1 MSKPMPTPAHFEA
14 DIDRL
19 KEIAAAGAGP
29 YRQADPFPHTMIEN
43 FIKPEVMEEVL
54 AECERGHADW
64 HHMND
69 EDQNKFATTR
79 TARMGPKTRALIQFL
94 NGQEMMEFLEKLTGI
109 AGLIPDP
116 QLAGG
121 GLHELRPGG
130 FLRVHADF
138 NYQRHLRLDRR
149 INLLLYL
156 NKGWDEAWGGN
167 LELWD
172 ENTTACVKR
181 YTPEFNRCVI
191 FNTTDTSFHGNPQP
205 VKTPDGRTRRSIAL
219 YYYSNGRPAEE
230 VSPQHMTIFRKR
242 PEERTA
248 VDAGKSFLRQVT
260 PPIIFD
266 GLRRLKGKSR

>member
-1 MSKPMPTPAHFEA
+1 MTTPAHFEA

-19 KEIAAAGAGP
+19 KEIAAAGAAA
-29 YRQADPFPHTMIEN
+29 YRDAKPFAHIMIEN
-43 FIKPEVMEEVL
+43 FIKPDVLEAVL
-54 AECERGHADW
+54 AECEQGGADW
-64 HHMND
+64 HHMKD

-109 AGLIPDP
+109 ERLIPDP

-138 NYQRHLRLDRR
+138 NYQRHLKLDRR

-156 NKGWDEAWGGN
+156 NKGWEESWGGN

-219 YYYSNGRPAEE
+219 YYYSNGRPADE

-248 VDAGKSFLRQVT
+248 VDAGKSLLRQLT
-260 PPIIFD
+260 PPILFD